1 MNNKNNITMTK
12 FNLTKYYKQ
21 EEKLGSQGGGWA
33 EPTMTNQQIA
43 HKIYTKWQDKSDLKN
58 WKQDEEY
65 NTFDRVKQNTIH
77 DIINNFIRQDYF

>member
-21 EEKLGSQGGGWA
+21 EEKLGYQGGGWA